1 MTVNYKQTNAT
12 GSMWTRCK
20 QIHINNP
27 LGQMPSVQFAEEEAV
42 SIGTKTMTQPGR
54 VINGAFNPETVFDL
68 INPDTGDVIGQ
79 ASHMQVYVIM
89 HSLWLSMA
97 KAQDALHD
105 MIHTPS
111 VIPVITPT
119 AVEGDVSAPQEIIPE

>member
-1 MTVNYKQTNAT
+1 MTANYKQTNAT

-42 SIGTKTMTQPGR
+42 SIGDKTMTQPGR
-54 VINGAFNPETVFDL
+54 VINGAFNPASVFDL

-97 KAQDALHD
+97 KAQDEVMD
-105 MIHTPS
+105 KIN
-111 VIPVITPT
+111 TPT
-119 AVEGDVSAPQEIIPE
+119 IVDMTVIDPPAPEVTE